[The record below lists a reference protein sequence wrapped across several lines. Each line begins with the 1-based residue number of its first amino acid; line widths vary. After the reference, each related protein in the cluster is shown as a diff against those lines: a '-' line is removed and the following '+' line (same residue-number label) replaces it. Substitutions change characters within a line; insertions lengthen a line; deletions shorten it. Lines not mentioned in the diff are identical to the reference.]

1 VQVYL
6 SKSVDNIIITY
17 FANRVLTE
25 VINMKERA
33 KIGLALGAGSARG
46 VAHIGV
52 LQVLEE
58 AGINIDYLT
67 GTSMGS
73 LIGSFYAAGM
83 DLKRLEGLAY
93 QMDWDLITDIT
104 VPLKGL
110 LSGKKTK
117 EFVQLLT
124 KNKKFSELEVPF
136 AVVAADIQS
145 GEEVVIKEGLVADA
159 VRGSVSIPGVYVP
172 YQLGENLLVDGALL
186 NSVPAD
192 VVKGLGAD
200 IIVGVDVGYDVQQGR
215 VNNIFDVIV
224 KAISM
229 MEREIRKYKSIEA
242 DIMIRPEVGHIPSRA
257 LHRAEECVEAGRKAA
272 QKELPRIKKEIGR
285 WEAGC
290 QSLG

>member
-1 VQVYL
+1 MQVYL
-6 SKSVDNIIITY
+6 SKSVDNIIMTY
-17 FANRVLTE
+17 FANRFLTE

-172 YQLGENLLVDGALL
+172 YQLGENLLVDG
-186 NSVPAD
+186 
-192 VVKGLGAD
+192 GWT
-200 IIVGVDVGYDVQQGR
+200 
-215 VNNIFDVIV
+215 
-224 KAISM
+224 
-229 MEREIRKYKSIEA
+229 SI
-242 DIMIRPEVGHIPSRA
+242 
-257 LHRAEECVEAGRKAA
+257 
-272 QKELPRIKKEIGR
+272 
-285 WEAGC
+285 
-290 QSLG
+290 